1 MRRRSHRVVAVLTLL
16 VAVLGA
22 LLRSAPAIAESD
34 AARPVW
40 GAAAILAQATPEKGP
55 TLVTPRGPSLMMP
68 MMNSARGRKLFA
80 EKGCVVC
87 HSIRDV
93 GGRVAM
99 HLDAYTRP
107 PFMNP
112 FEFAAQMWRGAPAM
126 ITLQER
132 NLGYQIKLTGEE
144 LADIIAFVHDHE
156 EQQNF
161 SEGDIPPEMRVLI
174 PEE

>member
-1 MRRRSHRVVAVLTLL
+1 MRRRNHRVVAALALL
-16 VAVLGA
+16 VAVLGT
-22 LLRSAPAIAESD
+22 LLRSAPAIAESE

-40 GAAAILAQATPEKGP
+40 GASAILAQVTPEKGP
-55 TLVTPRGPSLMMP
+55 TLIAPSGPSLMMP

-80 EKGCVVC
+80 EKGCIVC
-87 HSIRDV
+87 HSIGGV
-93 GGRVAM
+93 GGRVAIR
-99 HLDAYTRP
+99 LDAHTRP

-144 LADIIAFVHDHE
+144 LADIIAFVHDQE
-156 EQQNF
+156 EQQKL
-161 SEGDIPPEMRVLI
+161 SEGDR
-174 PEE
+174 